1 MRDNREHYMCRW
13 GAIDRLAE
21 LCDRHDGPQGGTMS
35 DDRLSPERI
44 NERIVRALHYY
55 GNPPDPRLQGRVDG
69 DVQDILD
76 DVRTLGAENA
86 RLATTVVQLREKALA
101 YLDANERQEQT
112 AAANLRLEA
121 ENARLALIVEQSRDL
136 NQELYDRAEGLAA
149 TVAQLRAAGVRLR
162 DIWGR
167 QSKHHYT
174 DRDLVAAVHDI
185 AVALEETTPK
195 EEP

>member
-1 MRDNREHYMCRW
+1 
-13 GAIDRLAE
+13 
-21 LCDRHDGPQGGTMS
+21 MS

-86 RLATTVVQLREKALA
+86 RLA
-101 YLDANERQEQT
+101 
-112 AAANLRLEA
+112 
-121 ENARLALIVEQSRDL
+121 LIVEQSRDL

-149 TVAQLRAAGVRLR
+149 TIAQLRAAGVRLR